1 MKNAEVVKLLY
12 KNATSTGHTC
22 GICSHIAKQKKEAV
36 YRNLNCQPISSI
48 FVHKDAADTYER
60 VRWVPC
66 TSTIERSM
74 KTEAPCKLA
83 SSYYE
88 RRMIENEWSQNKYVS
103 TRSSDEEH
111 PNSSLSN

>member
-60 VRWVPC
+60 VMHFHNR
-66 TSTIERSM
+66 
-74 KTEAPCKLA
+74 K
-83 SSYYE
+83 
-88 RRMIENEWSQNKYVS
+88 
-103 TRSSDEEH
+103 EH
-111 PNSSLSN
+111 EDGGAMQARFLVL